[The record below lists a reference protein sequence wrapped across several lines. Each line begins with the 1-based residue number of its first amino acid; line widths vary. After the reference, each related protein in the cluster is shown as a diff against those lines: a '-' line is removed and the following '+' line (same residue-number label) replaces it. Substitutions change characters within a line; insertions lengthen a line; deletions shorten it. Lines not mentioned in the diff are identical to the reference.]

1 MMLAGEFGWFLAVGL
16 AAQLVDRAL
25 GTRHAVT
32 ASAFLVTLTLN
43 VVVWLQL
50 GRSAYAPPAA
60 LLLGALAGAPLAAL
74 LTRHLRQPA
83 AALGIGLGVL
93 AIAVVGLRHS
103 LT

>member
-1 MMLAGEFGWFLAVGL
+1 MMAGGEFGWFLAVGL

-43 VVVWLQL
+43 VVLWLQL
-50 GRSAYAPPAA
+50 GRPAYEAPAA
-60 LLLGALAGAPLAAL
+60 LLLGAVAGLPLAAL
-74 LTRHLRQPA
+74 LTRHLQQRA
-83 AALGIGLGVL
+83 AALGIGLVVL
-93 AIAVVGLRHS
+93 AVAMVGLRQS

>member
-1 MMLAGEFGWFLAVGL
+1 MAGGEFGWFLAVGL

-43 VVVWLQL
+43 VVLWLQL
-50 GRSAYAPPAA
+50 GRPAYEAPAA
-60 LLLGALAGAPLAAL
+60 LLLGAVAGLPLAAY
-74 LTRHLRQPA
+74 LTHLQLRA
-83 AALGIGLGVL
+83 AALGIGLAVL
-93 AIAVVGLRHS
+93 AVAMVGLRHT

>member
-1 MMLAGEFGWFLAVGL
+1 MMAGGEFGWFLAVGL

-43 VVVWLQL
+43 VVLWLQL
-50 GRSAYAPPAA
+50 GRPAYEAPAA
-60 LLLGALAGAPLAAL
+60 LLLGAVAGLPLAAY
-74 LTRHLRQPA
+74 LTHLQLRA
-83 AALGIGLGVL
+83 AALGIGLAVL
-93 AIAVVGLRHS
+93 AVAMVGLRHT